1 MNQQLANKRAEEI
14 FELYEKFG
22 NQNYIGEPVSQL
34 EHMCQAAQLAEL
46 EGYDDEVILAA
57 FLHDV
62 GHLLPLH
69 DESESMNGFGTIDH
83 EKIGAYHLSKLG
95 FSGRMC
101 TLIAS
106 HVNAKRYLTFKYPD
120 YYNKLSEASKQTL
133 EFQGGIMNADEA
145 EAFEN
150 DGLFTLYI
158 KMRQWDEAAKI
169 EEKSLPAIEKYREM
183 MIHHLILQPQPQ
195 LRNE

>member
-1 MNQQLANKRAEEI
+1 MNHQLANKRAEEI

-22 NQNYIGEPVSQL
+22 NQDYIGEPVSQL

-133 EFQGGIMNADEA
+133 GFQGGVMNLDEA
-145 EAFEN
+145 TAFE
-150 DGLFTLYI
+150 DDELFPLYI
-158 KMRQWDEAAKI
+158 KMREWDEAAKS
-169 EEKSLPAIEKYREM
+169 EHKQLPALEKYKGM
-183 MIHHLILQPQPQ
+183 MVQHLVKQQ
-195 LRNE
+195 

>member
-22 NQNYIGEPVSQL
+22 NQDYIGEPVSQL
-34 EHMCQAAQLAEL
+34 EHMCQAAQLAES
-46 EGYDDEVILAA
+46 EGYDDEVVLAA

-62 GHLLPLH
+62 GHLLPVH

-95 FSGRMC
+95 FSERMC
-101 TLIAS
+101 SLIAS

-120 YYNKLSEASKQTL
+120 YYNKLSKASKQTL
-133 EFQGGIMNADEA
+133 EFQGGIMSLEEA
-145 EAFEN
+145 TAFEN
-150 DGLFTLYI
+150 DELFPLYI

-169 EEKSLPAIEKYREM
+169 EHQSLPPLEKYKDM
-183 MIHHLILQPQPQ
+183 MTQHLVKQPQ
-195 LRNE
+195 LRKV